1 MVATVRL
8 LTASNGTKSVCFTL
22 VKSTRDPAAERTATS
37 IASSLLF
44 LRRQRRVPQHVV
56 GTERTEGDLLL
67 DRQLVHGQR
76 SGLVAAQH
84 IDAGEL
90 LNRREAR
97 HNCPLQ

>member
-8 LTASNGTKSVCFTL
+8 LTGSKRHEVGLLHFGEIHSRPRGRKDRNIDRV
-22 VKSTRDPAAERTATS
+22 VAA
-37 IASSLLF
+37 F

-56 GTERTEGDLLL
+56 GTERTEGNLLL